1 MKNCY
6 IVIVGLLFSL
16 SSVVIAQELPRCSE
30 RPLIAELPRVEP
42 RLWCLERAIFG
53 HEAGELAF
61 TAIEFAPD
69 GALYATRPLTGE
81 LYVMRDTDED
91 SLPDSPTVV
100 ATGMRFPNG
109 LIYAENALYIIG
121 DGHIYRFADDILET
135 IVDDLPGGRGFMA
148 SGITYHDGWLYIGV
162 PMPCDFCAPEDELH
176 GTVVRLAL
184 NGSQREVMAR
194 GLRYPAGLTVWD
206 GTLWVTDTGRDNARD
221 ILGADELNRIEL
233 NSDTIPH
240 FGFPY
245 CEGMANVSN
254 LPGDFDCASVSM
266 PTISLYTHS
275 TPLALQP
282 YFGDAFRFL
291 RGDLLLVLG
300 GSVNNADIRG
310 YQVAYLEIEQDHFVI
325 ETVLPHDT
333 SIAGG
338 DRVSISS
345 ESIYRPI
352 SASYLNVKG
361 AGVWPHRIF
370 DVAVSP
376 EGWIYISVGG
386 GQIFVLRESDRD
398 ACEYR
403 NCE

>member
-1 MKNCY
+1 MKNSY
-6 IVIVGLLFSL
+6 IVVVGILFSL
-16 SSVVIAQELPRCSE
+16 SSVVIAQGLPRCSE

-42 RLWCLERAIFG
+42 RLWCLERAIFE

-69 GALYATRPLTGE
+69 GVLYATRPMTGE
-81 LYVMRDTDED
+81 LYVMRDTNED

-100 ATGMRFPNG
+100 AVGMRFPNG
-109 LIYAENALYIIG
+109 LIYAENALYILG
-121 DGHIYRFADDILET
+121 DGHIYRFADDTLET
-135 IVDDLPGGRGFMA
+135 IVDDLPGGRGFIA

-162 PMPCDFCAPEDELH
+162 PMPCDFCASEDDLH

-184 NGSQREVMAR
+184 DGSQREVIAH
-194 GLRYPAGLTVWD
+194 GLRYPAGLTFWD
-206 GTLWVTDTGRDNARD
+206 ETLWVTDTGRDNARD
-221 ILGADELNRIEL
+221 IQGTDELNRIDL
-233 NSDTIPH
+233 SSDTIPH

-245 CEGMANVSN
+245 CEGRANVSN
-254 LPGDFDCASVSM
+254 FPGDFDCTTVTM

-282 YFGDAFRFL
+282 YVGDAFRFL

-310 YQVAYLEIEQDHFVI
+310 YQVAYLEIEQDNFVI
-325 ETVLPHDT
+325 ETVLPHDM
-333 SIAGG
+333 SIAGV
-338 DRVSISS
+338 DRVSIAS
-345 ESIYRPI
+345 ENIYRPI
-352 SASYLNVKG
+352 FSSYLNGKG

-403 NCE
+403 PCQ